1 MRGVLSGLSRAVRTR
16 RLLGATA
23 LVTVLAASGS
33 IVAMQP
39 VIAQSIDLSA
49 QSDPNADMLLEADT
63 LVYDNDRNRITAVG
77 SVQIEYAGNRLVA
90 QRVTYDR
97 ATSRLIASGGVEI
110 IDPDGTRFQSDEIDV
125 TDDFADAFVRTL
137 RVETTERVYFGADSA
152 ERRGGAVTEFERGVY
167 TACEPCEENPDKPPV
182 WNIKAQKIIWNG
194 ETKTVR
200 FERARF
206 EFLGVPLAWVPAFEI
221 ADPTVERKSGFLSP
235 TFGRSENLGSFLNI
249 PYYFALSPTYDLT
262 VTVGGYTQQGFLG
275 QAEWRQRFDNG
286 EYNLRI
292 AGISQRDPDAFGAG
306 TVDAQETGRGLIAS
320 RGNFSIN
327 PRWSFGWDVMAQTD
341 KNFGY
346 TYDIEQANAF
356 DQVSQVYL
364 TGLDGRNFFDMRAY
378 HFSKQENVLDFDAN
392 GNRNPGASSPLQPF
406 VLPSFDYSVTPD
418 TPIAGGE
425 LTIDVNSQALWRDR
439 FDGRGFASQ
448 SASPTGRGL
457 DGGSGRL
464 TAEAE
469 WKRSFITGGG
479 LVITPSLH
487 ARQDAIGVHFG
498 DGALDPN
505 PLRGL
510 SAVASAQGVAT
521 DIRSAYYRSM
531 ATAGLEARW
540 PILFSTSS
548 STHVFEP
555 MAQVFARPDE
565 PYGGRLGIPNEDA
578 QSLVFDATTLFERDK
593 FSGYDR
599 IEGGTRANVG
609 IRYTGDFGGG
619 WGGSAIFGQSY
630 HLAGANS
637 YASPDLVYAGAYSG
651 LEDDVSDYVGMV
663 GLSTPVGVS
672 LAAGARLDKDDL
684 EVRRTDVAA
693 SYATPA
699 VSVSTQYSFID
710 AQPDYGFSEDRHE
723 VRVGGSAQVHE
734 YWRVFGNATFDLN
747 TSNMVQRGIGFAYD
761 DDCFGINF
769 TASETRGNINN
780 EVLSRDFG
788 INISLRTL
796 GDFGRTTSG
805 TDTRTF

>member
-1 MRGVLSGLSRAVRTR
+1 VRGVLSGLSRAVRTR

-23 LVTVLAASGS
+23 LAGVLAATGS

-49 QSDPNADMLLEADT
+49 QTDPNADMLLEADT

-137 RVETTERVYFGADSA
+137 RVETAERVYFGADSA

-221 ADPTVERKSGFLSP
+221 ADPTVERKTGFLFP
-235 TFGRSENLGSFLNI
+235 TFGSSENLGSFLNI

-262 VTVGGYTQQGFLG
+262 VTAGGYTQQGFLG

-286 EYNLRI
+286 QYNLRI
-292 AGISQRDPDAFGAG
+292 AGISQRDPDAFAAG

-320 RGNFSIN
+320 RGNFRIN
-327 PRWSFGWDVMAQTD
+327 PRWGFGWDVMAQTD

-346 TYDIEQANAF
+346 TYNIEQANAY
-356 DQVSQVYL
+356 DQISQVYL
-364 TGLDGRNFFDMRAY
+364 TGLDGRNFFDLRAY
-378 HFSKQENVLDFDAN
+378 HFTKQENILDFNAD
-392 GNRNPGASSPLQPF
+392 GTRNVGAASPLQPF
-406 VLPSFDYSVTPD
+406 VLPSFDYSLTPD
-418 TPIAGGE
+418 TPIGGGE

-439 FDGRGFASQ
+439 FDGRGFRTQ
-448 SASPTGRGL
+448 SSAPTGRGL
-457 DGGSGRL
+457 DGGSGRV
-464 TAEAE
+464 TAETE
-469 WKRSFITGGG
+469 WKRTFITTGG
-479 LVITPSLH
+479 LLITPSLH
-487 ARQDAIGVHFG
+487 ARQDAIGVRFG
-498 DGALDPN
+498 DNALDPD
-505 PLRGL
+505 PTRGL
-510 SAVASAQGVAT
+510 SAVANAQGVQT

-540 PILFSTSS
+540 PVLFSTSS

-565 PYGGRLGIPNEDA
+565 PYGGNLGIPNEDA
-578 QSLVFDATTLFERDK
+578 QSLVFDAATLFERDK

-619 WGGSAIFGQSY
+619 WGASAIVGQSY

-663 GLSTPVGVS
+663 GLSTPVGLS
-672 LAAGARLDKDDL
+672 LAAGARLDKDNL

-699 VSVSTQYSFID
+699 VSLSTQYSFID
-710 AQPDYGFSEDRHE
+710 AQPDYGFTDDRHE

-796 GDFGRTTSG
+796 GDFGRSTSNTT
-805 TDTRTF
+805 TF

>member
-1 MRGVLSGLSRAVRTR
+1 MRGVLSGLSRAVRAE

-23 LVTVLAASGS
+23 LVGVLAATALIFPTHSGN
-33 IVAMQP
+33 
-39 VIAQSIDLSA
+39 AQSIDLSA
-49 QSDPNADMLLEADT
+49 QTDPNADMLLEADT

-77 SVQIEYAGNRLVA
+77 SVQIDYDGNRLVA

-110 IDPDGTRFQSDEIDV
+110 IDPDGTRFQADEIDV

-137 RVETTERVYFGADSA
+137 RVETPDRVYFGADSA
-152 ERRGGAVTEFERGVY
+152 ERRGGAVTEFDRGVY

-194 ETKTVR
+194 ETKTIR

-221 ADPTVERKSGFLSP
+221 ADPTVERKSGFLFPS
-235 TFGRSENLGSFLNI
+235 FGSSENIGTFVNV

-262 VTVGGYTQQGFLG
+262 VTAGGYTQQGFLA
-275 QAEWRQRFDNG
+275 QAEWRQRFNDG
-286 EYNLRI
+286 QYNLRI
-292 AGISQRDPDAFGAG
+292 AGISQRDPDAFGVD
-306 TVDAQETGRGLIAS
+306 TVDAQETGRALIAS
-320 RGNFSIN
+320 RGAFTIN
-327 PRWSFGWDVMAQTD
+327 PRWSFGWDVLAQTD

-346 TYDIEQANAF
+346 TYNIEQANAY
-356 DQVSQVYL
+356 DQRSQVYL
-364 TGLDGRNFFDMRAY
+364 TGLDGRNFFDLRAY
-378 HFSKQENVLDFDAN
+378 HFTKQEAVADFNEN
-392 GNRNPGASSPLQPF
+392 GDRNAGAASPLQPF
-406 VLPSFDYSVTPD
+406 VLPSFDYALTPD

-425 LTIDVNSQALWRDR
+425 LSIDVNSQALWRDR
-439 FDGRGFASQ
+439 FDGRGFLTQ
-448 SASPTGRGL
+448 SSAPTGRGL

-469 WKRSFITGGG
+469 WKRTFIATGG
-479 LVITPSLH
+479 LLITPSLH

-498 DGALDPN
+498 DSALSSD
-505 PLRGL
+505 GL
-510 SAVASAQGVAT
+510 ANVASFQGVST

-555 MAQVFARPDE
+555 MGQVFARPNE
-565 PYGGRLGIPNEDA
+565 PYGDTLGIPNEDA
-578 QSLVFDATTLFERDK
+578 QSLVFDATNLFERDK

-599 IEGGTRANVG
+599 IEGGTRANLG

-619 WGGSAIFGQSY
+619 WSANAIVGQSY
-630 HLAGANS
+630 HLAGTNP

-651 LEDDVSDYVGMV
+651 LEDDVSDYVGML
-663 GLSTPVGVS
+663 GLTTPFGVS
-672 LAAGARLDKDDL
+672 LAAGSRLDEQDL

-693 SYATPA
+693 SYSTPA
-699 VSVSTQYSFID
+699 VSLSTQYSFID
-710 AQPDYGFSEDRHE
+710 AQPDYGFSDDRHE

-747 TSNMVQRGIGFAYD
+747 TTNMVQRGIGFAYD

-788 INISLRTL
+788 VTISLRTL
-796 GDFGRTTSG
+796 GDFGRSTSNGTT
-805 TDTRTF
+805 TF

>member
-1 MRGVLSGLSRAVRTR
+1 MRGVLSGLSRAVRAR

-23 LVTVLAASGS
+23 LAGVLAATGS
-33 IVAMQP
+33 IVALQP

-49 QSDPNADMLLEADT
+49 QTDPNADMLLEADT
-63 LVYDNDRNRITAVG
+63 LVYDNDRNRITALG
-77 SVQIEYAGNRLVA
+77 SVQIDYDGNRLVA

-110 IDPDGTRFQSDEIDV
+110 IDPDGTRFQADEIDV

-137 RVETTERVYFGADSA
+137 RVETPDRVYFGADSA

-221 ADPTVERKSGFLSP
+221 ADPTVKRKSGFLFP
-235 TFGRSENLGSFLNI
+235 TFGSSDNLGTFINV

-262 VTVGGYTQQGFLG
+262 VTAGGYTQQGFLG

-292 AGISQRDPDAFGAG
+292 AGISQRDPDTFGSR
-306 TVDAQETGRGLIAS
+306 TVDGNETGRALIAS
-320 RGNFSIN
+320 RGDFTIN
-327 PRWSFGWDVMAQTD
+327 PRWRFGWDVLAQTD

-346 TYDIEQANAF
+346 TYDIEQANDY

-364 TGLDGRNFFDMRAY
+364 TGLDGRNFFDLRAY
-378 HFSKQENVLDFDAN
+378 HFSKQETALDFITDES
-392 GNRNPGASSPLQPF
+392 GTRELNPSASSPLQPF

-439 FDGRGFASQ
+439 FDGRGFATQ
-448 SASPTGRGL
+448 SSSPTGRGI

-469 WKRSFITGGG
+469 WKRTFITGGG
-479 LVITPSLH
+479 LLITPSLH
-487 ARQDAIGVHFG
+487 ARQDAIGVQFG
-498 DGALDPN
+498 DGALSDA
-505 PLRGL
+505 GIA
-510 SAVASAQGVAT
+510 SVASAQGVAA

-555 MAQVFARPDE
+555 MGQIFARPDE

-578 QSLVFDATTLFERDK
+578 QSLVFDAATLFERDK

-609 IRYTGDFGGG
+609 IRYTGELGRG
-619 WGGSAIFGQSY
+619 WGVNAIVGQSY
-630 HLAGANS
+630 HLAGTNS

-651 LEDDVSDYVGMV
+651 LEEDVSDYVGMV
-663 GLSTPVGVS
+663 GLNTPVGVS

-693 SYATPA
+693 SYATQA
-699 VSVSTQYSFID
+699 VSLSTQYSFIE
-710 AQPDYGFSEDRHE
+710 AQPDYGFADDRHE
-723 VRVGGSAQVHE
+723 VRVGASAQVHE

-747 TSNMVQRGIGFAYD
+747 TSNLVQRRIGFAYD

-769 TASETRGNINN
+769 TASETRGNVSN

-796 GDFGRTTSG
+796 GDFGQSTSG
-805 TDTRTF
+805 NSTTF

>member
-1 MRGVLSGLSRAVRTR
+1 MIFPTHPGN
-16 RLLGATA
+16 
-23 LVTVLAASGS
+23 
-33 IVAMQP
+33 
-39 VIAQSIDLSA
+39 AQSVDLSA
-49 QSDPNADMLLEADT
+49 QTDPNADMLLEADT

-77 SVQIEYAGNRLVA
+77 SVQIDYDGNRLVA

-110 IDPDGTRFQSDEIDV
+110 IDPDGTRFQADEIDV

-137 RVETTERVYFGADSA
+137 RVETPDRVYFGADSA
-152 ERRGGAVTEFERGVY
+152 ERRGGAVTEFDRGVY

-194 ETKTVR
+194 ETKTIR

-206 EFLGVPLAWVPAFEI
+206 ELLGVPLAWVPAFEI
-221 ADPTVERKSGFLSP
+221 ADPTVKRKSGFLFPS
-235 TFGRSENLGSFLNI
+235 FGSSENIGTFVNV

-262 VTVGGYTQQGFLG
+262 VTAGGYTQQGFLA

-286 EYNLRI
+286 QYNLRI
-292 AGISQRDPDAFGAG
+292 AGISQRDPDAFGVD
-306 TVDAQETGRGLIAS
+306 TVDAQETGRALIAT
-320 RGNFSIN
+320 RGAFTIN
-327 PRWSFGWDVMAQTD
+327 PRWSFGWDVLAQTD

-346 TYDIEQANAF
+346 TYNIEQANAY
-356 DQVSQVYL
+356 DQRSQVYL
-364 TGLDGRNFFDMRAY
+364 TGLDGRNFFDLRAY
-378 HFSKQENVLDFDAN
+378 HFTKQEAVLDSNA
-392 GNRNPGASSPLQPF
+392 GAASPLQPF
-406 VLPSFDYSVTPD
+406 VLPSFDYSLTPD
-418 TPIAGGE
+418 APIAGGE

-439 FDGRGFASQ
+439 FDGRGRLGQ
-448 SASPTGRGL
+448 SFDHDGNLISPTGRGL

-469 WKRSFITGGG
+469 WKRTFITGGG
-479 LVITPSLH
+479 LLITPSLH

-498 DGALDPN
+498 DQA
-505 PLRGL
+505 
-510 SAVASAQGVAT
+510 AEGVANVANFYGNNLNQSVST

-531 ATAGLEARW
+531 VTAGLETRW

-555 MAQVFARPDE
+555 MGQVFARPDE
-565 PYGGRLGIPNEDA
+565 PYGDTLGIPNEDA
-578 QSLVFDATTLFERDK
+578 QSLVFDATNLFERDK

-599 IEGGTRANVG
+599 IEGGTRANLG

-619 WGGSAIFGQSY
+619 WGANAIIGQSY
-630 HLAGANS
+630 HLAGTNP
-637 YASPDLVYAGAYSG
+637 YASPDLVYAGAHSG
-651 LEDDVSDYVGMV
+651 LEDDVSDYVGML

-684 EVRRTDVAA
+684 EMRRTDLAA
-693 SYATPA
+693 SYSTPA
-699 VSVSTQYSFID
+699 ISISTQYSFID
-710 AQPDYGFSEDRHE
+710 AQPNYGFSPTPENPTGTRQE
-723 VRVGGSAQVHE
+723 IRVGGSAQVHE

-788 INISLRTL
+788 VTISLRTL
-796 GDFGRTTSG
+796 GDFGRSTSNGTT
-805 TDTRTF
+805 TF

>member
-1 MRGVLSGLSRAVRTR
+1 M
-16 RLLGATA
+16 GATA
-23 LVTVLAASGS
+23 LVG
-33 IVAMQP
+33 
-39 VIAQSIDLSA
+39 VIAATALIFPTHPGNAQSVDLSA
-49 QSDPNADMLLEADT
+49 QTDPNADMLLEADT

-77 SVQIEYAGNRLVA
+77 SVQIDYDGNRLVA

-110 IDPDGTRFQSDEIDV
+110 IDPDGTRFQADEIDV

-137 RVETTERVYFGADSA
+137 RVETPDRVYFGADSA
-152 ERRGGAVTEFERGVY
+152 ERRGGAVTEFDRGVY

-194 ETKTVR
+194 ETKTIR

-206 EFLGVPLAWVPAFEI
+206 ELLGVPLAWVPAFEI
-221 ADPTVERKSGFLSP
+221 ADPTVKRKSGFLFPS
-235 TFGRSENLGSFLNI
+235 FGSSENIGTFVNV

-262 VTVGGYTQQGFLG
+262 VTAGGYTQQGFLA

-286 EYNLRI
+286 QYNLRI
-292 AGISQRDPDAFGAG
+292 AGISQRDPDAFGVD
-306 TVDAQETGRGLIAS
+306 TVDAQETGRALIAT
-320 RGNFSIN
+320 RGAFTIN
-327 PRWSFGWDVMAQTD
+327 PRWSFGWDVLAQTD

-346 TYDIEQANAF
+346 TYNIEQANAY
-356 DQVSQVYL
+356 DQRSQVYL
-364 TGLDGRNFFDMRAY
+364 TGLDGRNFFDLRAY
-378 HFSKQENVLDFDAN
+378 HFTKQEAVLDSNA
-392 GNRNPGASSPLQPF
+392 GAASPLQPF
-406 VLPSFDYSVTPD
+406 VLPSFDYSLTPD
-418 TPIAGGE
+418 APIAGGE

-439 FDGRGFASQ
+439 FDGRGRLGQ
-448 SASPTGRGL
+448 SFDHDGNLISPTGRGL

-469 WKRSFITGGG
+469 WKRTFITGGG
-479 LVITPSLH
+479 LLITPSLH

-498 DGALDPN
+498 DQA
-505 PLRGL
+505 
-510 SAVASAQGVAT
+510 AEGVANVANFYGNNLNQSVST

-531 ATAGLEARW
+531 VTAGLETRW

-555 MAQVFARPDE
+555 MGQVFARPDE
-565 PYGGRLGIPNEDA
+565 PYGDTLGIPNEDA
-578 QSLVFDATTLFERDK
+578 QSLVFDATNLFERDK

-599 IEGGTRANVG
+599 IEGGTRANLG

-619 WGGSAIFGQSY
+619 WGANAIIGQSY
-630 HLAGANS
+630 HLAGTNP
-637 YASPDLVYAGAYSG
+637 YASPDLVYAGAHSG
-651 LEDDVSDYVGMV
+651 LEDDVSDYVGML

-684 EVRRTDVAA
+684 EMRRTDLAA
-693 SYATPA
+693 SYSTPA
-699 VSVSTQYSFID
+699 ISISTQYSFID
-710 AQPDYGFSEDRHE
+710 AQPNYGFSPTPENPTGTRQE
-723 VRVGGSAQVHE
+723 IRVGGSAQVHE

-788 INISLRTL
+788 VTISLRTL
-796 GDFGRTTSG
+796 GDFGRSTSNGTT
-805 TDTRTF
+805 TF